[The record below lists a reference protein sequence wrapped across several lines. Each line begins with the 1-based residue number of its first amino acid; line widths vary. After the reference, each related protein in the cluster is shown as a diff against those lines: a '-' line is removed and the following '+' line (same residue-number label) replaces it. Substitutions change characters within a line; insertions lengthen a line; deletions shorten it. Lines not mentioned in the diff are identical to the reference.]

1 MKNEVER
8 LLNGRGLEVNKKN
21 KTLTENLRQWRADRN
36 ITKADYL
43 TFVGNVLEE
52 LLEPLYTKKS
62 IENIKDDFISTWID
76 KDDCS
81 DYSDLKFLNDV
92 VNAIQNIQVF
102 CINET
107 ELMGFD
113 NIKCNKEVFSEINS
127 REQDPIQKEEWLKN
141 GAVGKW
147 QKNKRQE
154 SWTLYKANYE
164 SCKL

>member
-1 MKNEVER
+1 MSN
-8 LLNGRGLEVNKKN
+8 
-21 KTLTENLRQWRADRN
+21 LTEDLRQWRADRN

-43 TFVGNVLEE
+43 TFVENILEE
-52 LLEPLYTKKS
+52 LMECIHSKDMIPKFKKQ
-62 IENIKDDFISTWID
+62 IMNDYFNKDIVRVINSE
-76 KDDCS
+76 
-81 DYSDLKFLNDV
+81 V
-92 VNAIQNIQVF
+92 VDILQDIQVF

-127 REQDPIQKEEWLKN
+127 REQDPEQKEEWLKN

-147 QKNKRQE
+147 QKSLLTEHIEKC
-154 SWTLYKANYE
+154 YKANYD

>member
-1 MKNEVER
+1 MSN
-8 LLNGRGLEVNKKN
+8 
-21 KTLTENLRQWRADRN
+21 LTENLRQWRSDRN

-43 TFVGNVLEE
+43 VFVGNVLEE
-52 LLEPLYTKKS
+52 LLEPLHSDKNIVEFVKNNIVDEYFDLIGELDNLS
-62 IENIKDDFISTWID
+62 IID
-76 KDDCS
+76 
-81 DYSDLKFLNDV
+81 
-92 VNAIQNIQVF
+92 AIQDIQVF

-127 REQDPIQKEEWLKN
+127 REQDPIQKEQWEKF
-141 GAVGKW
+141 GAFGKW
-147 QKNKRQE
+147 QKNERQE

>member
-1 MKNEVER
+1 MSN
-8 LLNGRGLEVNKKN
+8 
-21 KTLTENLRQWRADRN
+21 LTENLRQWRADRN

-43 TFVGNVLEE
+43 TFVSNVLEE

-76 KDDCS
+76 KDDCC
-81 DYSDLKFLNDV
+81 DYSDLRFLNDV
-92 VNAIQNIQVF
+92 VDAIQDIQVF

-127 REQDPIQKEEWLKN
+127 REQDPIQKEEWLKS

-147 QKNKRQE
+147 EKSLLLEHIEK
-154 SWTLYKANYE
+154 WYKADYE

>member
-1 MKNEVER
+1 MSN
-8 LLNGRGLEVNKKN
+8 
-21 KTLTENLRQWRADRN
+21 LTEDLRQWRADRN

-81 DYSDLKFLNDV
+81 DCSDLRFLNDV
-92 VNAIQNIQVF
+92 VDAIQDIQVF

-127 REQDPIQKEEWLKN
+127 REQNPIQKEQWEKFV
-141 GAVGKW
+141 AFGKW
-147 QKNKRQE
+147 EKNERQE
-154 SWTLYKANYE
+154 SWTLYKANYD